1 MIKKVLIAAALMAA
15 SPALVS
21 AQDIF
26 LSFSDTAV
34 VSTSNLTE
42 GDSGTAY
49 IFSAPDFGFDAID
62 LNFASSDLSVL
73 SLTGGQG
80 FNPTFGAV
88 GGLRFDS
95 SDVSIDA
102 LTGDGNL
109 FAVNVSENG
118 VNPAL
123 GPLFDPGFVAG
134 VGVLLAEIDFDVVGG
149 GSASVGFSL
158 GEQGALLLPDI
169 ELDPDFGV
177 APATLTAEAAEVGEG
192 EDIPEPSS
200 LALLLMGAA
209 GLVARRKRA

>member
-62 LNFASSDLSVL
+62 LNFASSDL
-73 SLTGGQG
+73 
-80 FNPTFGAV
+80 
-88 GGLRFDS
+88 
-95 SDVSIDA
+95 IDA